1 MHAVSRITDTG
12 SGTTGTWL
20 WASEMSIGIKPVA
33 TVVTVSSSSSSLSS
47 WSFASKPSLK
57 GKSCKTFS
65 LPVPIHSGVSSV
77 LVKYDSESYSSSSDD
92 SKLSKKS
99 SVNSYFESLVVGAA
113 RSDDSFFFQ
122 SDSIFIKTRST
133 STIEDE
139 SSGSTHSSM

>member
-33 TVVTVSSSSSSLSS
+33 TVVAISSSSSSP

-133 STIEDE
+133 SMIEDE